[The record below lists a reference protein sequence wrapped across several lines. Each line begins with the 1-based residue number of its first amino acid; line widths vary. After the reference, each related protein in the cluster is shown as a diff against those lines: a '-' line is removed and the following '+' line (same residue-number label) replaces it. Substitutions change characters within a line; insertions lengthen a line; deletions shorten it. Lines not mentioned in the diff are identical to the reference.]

1 MKNRINRLI
10 VVALFGALLLNI
22 SSCNKKQ
29 EQEKNKSLTGT
40 ITNISKYGNIEIDIP
55 IEKMEENGFE
65 YGDVLNVTF
74 NNQSLDLPYCS
85 NYSDV
90 EAYKTGVF
98 GKSDDVNISLAIN
111 IGDFATTYEIAT
123 KNVNDDGTYEWV
135 YRDGYSADTT
145 FVIMLKTKG
154 GYYDEYVLH
163 NLKYTNERDDYPNL
177 TDEQYANFRM
187 VNTTGIKEDVLYRS
201 TTPVDPAINR
211 NEYVS
216 EAISRNGINV
226 IINMTDDETTLKS
239 FDGFSTSYYS
249 KQKYIALNMTLD
261 FLSDDFKIKL
271 KDAFIFMAENE
282 GKYLIHCKEGKDRT
296 GFMVAIIEFLM
307 GASFEEARDDYMVS
321 YYNFYGID
329 KNDEKYDI
337 VATSNFEKIMN
348 KALGVEDIKNEDL
361 SKLANNYLLSIGL
374 SANQIEAI
382 KNNLK

>member
-1 MKNRINRLI
+1 MNLESYDFSHES
-10 VVALFGALLLNI
+10 V
-22 SSCNKKQ
+22 Q
-29 EQEKNKSLTGT
+29 
-40 ITNISKYGNIEIDIP
+40 
-55 IEKMEENGFE
+55 

-135 YRDGYSADTT
+135 YKDGYSSDTT
-145 FVIMLKTKG
+145 FVIMLKEKG

-239 FDGFSTSYYS
+239 YEGFNDSYYS

-282 GKYLIHCKEGKDRT
+282 
-296 GFMVAIIEFLM
+296 
-307 GASFEEARDDYMVS
+307 VS
-321 YYNFYGID
+321 I
-329 KNDEKYDI
+329 
-337 VATSNFEKIMN
+337 
-348 KALGVEDIKNEDL
+348 
-361 SKLANNYLLSIGL
+361 
-374 SANQIEAI
+374 
-382 KNNLK
+382 